1 VNPRPRR
8 VGANGVGAERTEIR
22 DEHFD
27 GVLMVIIHD
36 EDVEAVQTARRQGAH
51 VGGAKSNAPNA
62 TLGSPHVRRRLAS
75 DARGPD
81 RPRMGSGRRGNQPT
95 PYVTVTEQ

>member
-22 DEHFD
+22 DDHFD
-27 GVLMVIIHD
+27 GVLMVIHD

-62 TLGSPHVRRRLAS
+62 TLGSPTYGVDRYQDASPRGATEATSRRRTL
-75 DARGPD
+75 R
-81 RPRMGSGRRGNQPT
+81 
-95 PYVTVTEQ
+95 